1 MSLAR
6 DVLRRR
12 LHDLRPPI
20 ETDGDDDDEAEELR
34 DNFSQDSMD
43 PGSLQSR
50 QR

>member
-20 ETDGDDDDEAEELR
+20 ETDGLDDDEAEELR
-34 DNFSQDSMD
+34 DNFSQSGMD
-43 PGSLQSR
+43 LGFSQSR